1 MDRKPRNVTY
11 NLKTLLI
18 ATVITML
25 VLGTLGCIEKK
36 MEWSFGE
43 EWYWRAGT
51 EVRSV
56 AVGDVDGDGVPELI
70 TGGDGCNE
78 VWYTLDNTTYQGP
91 CSNGLLRIWHWT
103 GTALALEHR
112 EGWSTVRGVWVY
124 SVAVGDVDGDGV
136 PELITGGL
144 IHDKTRHYKGQLRI
158 WRWMESI
165 LTLEQSEEWLTG
177 DHTEV
182 RSVAVGD
189 VDGDGVPELITG
201 GLVRN
206 GLHTYGQ
213 LRIWHWSSAA
223 LTLEWSEEWLTGDHT
238 VVLSVGVGDVDG
250 DDVPELITG
259 GRTADGIHLKGQLR
273 IWRWTGTT
281 LTLEQ
286 SEEWATR
293 GDTYVR
299 SVGVGDVDGDG
310 VPELIT
316 GGRAR
321 GWTRIK
327 GQLRIWRWTGAALH
341 LEQSEEWATRGD
353 TAVWSVG
360 VGDVDGDGV
369 PELITGGFA
378 HVGSHLEGQLRI
390 WHWTESTLT
399 LEQSEEWTTDGDT
412 TVWSVGVGD
421 VDGDGV
427 PELITGGVVGTADR
441 GIITF
446 GQPPPE
452 VTPLKSQLR
461 VWHWT
466 GATLILAHSKEWA
479 TVAKTQIQA
488 VHGRDVDAN
497 SIPKAIISV
506 ISGQTFDRGLLESW
520 GIREARGGHSK
531 PQNCFQAYSA
541 HSITRNDET
550 KKHQT
555 LSI

>member
-56 AVGDVDGDGVPELI
+56 AVGDVDGDSVPELI

-165 LTLEQSEEWLTG
+165 LTLEQSEEWLTD

-189 VDGDGVPELITG
+189 VDGDGIPELITG
-201 GLVRN
+201 GLARN

-316 GGRAR
+316 GG
-321 GWTRIK
+321 
-327 GQLRIWRWTGAALH
+327 
-341 LEQSEEWATRGD
+341 
-353 TAVWSVG
+353 
-360 VGDVDGDGV
+360 
-369 PELITGGFA
+369 
-378 HVGSHLEGQLRI
+378 
-390 WHWTESTLT
+390 
-399 LEQSEEWTTDGDT
+399 
-412 TVWSVGVGD
+412 
-421 VDGDGV
+421 
-427 PELITGGVVGTADR
+427 VVGTADR

-466 GATLILAHSKEWA
+466 GAPLILAHSKEWA
-479 TVAKTQIQA
+479 TVAKTQIRA